1 MSVSVDTVYQRV
13 LAILNKEQRGY
24 VTPQEFNLFANQA
37 QMDLFEQYF
46 YDINQFG
53 RMHGNDTEF
62 SDMLNILNEKI
73 DIFEVTHPMTYAG
86 GHWNIDTALYPSV
99 YRIGTLI
106 FNDIEVE
113 RINKNEFLY
122 INASPLLKP
131 TDTRPIFVSST
142 AGYKVYGSLI
152 LRTSTAK
159 LNGAITAST
168 TIVIASANSSIA
180 VGDKVTGV
188 GISGVIVVT
197 GINADG
203 ITITISSPQT
213 LTNGTVLTFTTPA
226 PTQLIS
232 AGVTCNYIKRPATV
246 VWGSNTVN
254 GEAQYNST
262 LSVNFPLHE
271 SEETELVMKIL
282 ELAGISTRELQVY
295 QIAAQEEARNTQQ
308 EKS

>member
-62 SDMLNILNEKI
+62 SDILNILNEKI
-73 DIFEVTHPMTYAG
+73 NPFEVTAAMTYAAS
-86 GHWNIDTALYPSV
+86 HWSPPSDL

-106 FNDIEVE
+106 YNNIEVE

-131 TDTRPIFVSST
+131 TNTRPIFVAGA
-142 AGYKVYGSLI
+142 AGYKVYGAAEL
-152 LRTSTAK
+152 
-159 LNGAITAST
+159 T
-168 TIVIASANSSIA
+168 T
-180 VGDKVTGV
+180 
-188 GISGVIVVT
+188 
-197 GINADG
+197 
-203 ITITISSPQT
+203 
-213 LTNGTVLTFTTPA
+213 
-226 PTQLIS
+226 
-232 AGVTCNYIKRPATV
+232 GVTCNYIKRPAAA
-246 VWGSNTVN
+246 VWGYTTVS
-254 GEAQYNST
+254 GAALYNSST
-262 LSVNFPLHE
+262 STDFELHD
-271 SEETELVMKIL
+271 SEETELVTKIL
-282 ELAGISTRELQVY
+282 EFASLSIRDLSLYQVGN
-295 QIAAQEEARNTQQ
+295 QMEAQNTQQ

>member
-37 QMDLFEQYF
+37 QMDIFEQYF

-73 DIFEVTHPMTYAG
+73 DIFEVTAAMTYGAG
-86 GHWNIDTALYPSV
+86 LHWNPPADL

-106 FNDIEVE
+106 HNNIEAE

-131 TDTRPIFVSST
+131 TNDRPIFVSSA
-142 AGYKVYGSLI
+142 AGYKVYGAAELI
-152 LRTSTAK
+152 T
-159 LNGAITAST
+159 
-168 TIVIASANSSIA
+168 
-180 VGDKVTGV
+180 
-188 GISGVIVVT
+188 
-197 GINADG
+197 
-203 ITITISSPQT
+203 
-213 LTNGTVLTFTTPA
+213 
-226 PTQLIS
+226 
-232 AGVTCNYIKRPATV
+232 GVTCNYIKRPATA
-246 VWGSNTVN
+246 VWGYNTVS
-254 GEAQYNST
+254 GAAQYNAST
-262 LSVNFPLHE
+262 STDFPLHE
-271 SEETELVMKIL
+271 SEETELVVKIL
-282 ELAGISTRELQVY
+282 EFASLSIRDINLY
-295 QIAAQEEARNTQQ
+295 QISNQMEAQNTQQ

>member
-73 DIFEVTHPMTYAG
+73 DIFEVTAAMTYAG
-86 GHWNIDTALYPSV
+86 AHWNPPVDL

-106 FNDIEVE
+106 HNSIEVE

-131 TDTRPIFVSST
+131 TNDRPIFVSSA
-142 AGYKVYGSLI
+142 AGYKVYGAAEL
-152 LRTSTAK
+152 
-159 LNGAITAST
+159 T
-168 TIVIASANSSIA
+168 T
-180 VGDKVTGV
+180 
-188 GISGVIVVT
+188 
-197 GINADG
+197 
-203 ITITISSPQT
+203 
-213 LTNGTVLTFTTPA
+213 
-226 PTQLIS
+226 
-232 AGVTCNYIKRPATV
+232 GVTCNYIKRPATV

>member
-73 DIFEVTHPMTYAG
+73 DIFEVTAAMTYAG
-86 GHWNIDTALYPSV
+86 ANWSAPADL

-106 FNDIEVE
+106 YNDIEVE

-131 TDTRPIFVSST
+131 TDTRPIFVSGT
-142 AGYKVYGSLI
+142 TGYKVYGSLI
-152 LRTSTAK
+152 VRASNST
-159 LNGAITAST
+159 LNGAITASS
-168 TIVIASANSSIA
+168 TIVIAAANPSISKGNIITGTGIVGA
-180 VGDKVTGV
+180 VTVT
-188 GISGVIVVT
+188 S
-197 GINADG
+197 INADG
-203 ITITISSPQT
+203 ITITISSAQT
-213 LTNGTVLTFTTPA
+213 LANSVVLTFTTPA

-295 QIAAQEEARNTQQ
+295 QIAAQQEARNTQQ